1 MTQIAQRAITTV
13 SAQRATFTRANVHA
27 EISRGLAAVRCHT
40 PEDRDQLLD
49 TVTDLALDSTVR
61 LTPHRYQS
69 PDQHH
74 PGLSSGTDHAFNDT
88 AAYATPEQLDA
99 EARLIDAATNN
110 QGPVISDTTRAE
122 AVLDSITVGDGH
134 SLADDQRRAA
144 LSIATAPQ
152 SVSALIGPAGTGKT
166 TSLSALRQ
174 VWEDQHGTGSIV
186 GLAPSAVAA
195 SVLSKEIDIPTD
207 NVTKWL
213 WESAGPGAQHRQ
225 EQLDKARDEMTLLLA
240 HLDDSPSAAQQRT
253 MRRLNAT
260 ITQLETTQDR
270 YTMRP
275 NQLVIVDEASMAG
288 TQALDQLRDQA
299 QHAGAKI
306 VAVGDPAQL
315 SAIEAGG
322 TLGWIERHQDRPDVT
337 AATLSS
343 VWRFKNDWEASNSL
357 ALREGQHHAIDT
369 LIEHDR
375 ITGVADPDDVETT
388 AFQQWAEARTQGS
401 ALLIASTKDSVDRL
415 NAQAQALLRSEGE
428 VDGTHTAELSA
439 GTVAG
444 VGDRILTRRNERAV
458 LDDHGEFIK
467 NGDLLT
473 VTRVHADGALEA
485 ARDNGAAVHLSP
497 EVLATTQLG
506 YACTAHRS
514 QGATV
519 DRAITAVDPSTTS
532 RETFYVGMT
541 RGRYSNTAVLPIPDS
556 DGQDTQTD
564 TPDPWK
570 MIREITPKTVRDQL
584 VRVLDRSD
592 TDMTAHEVRDHAHGW
607 DADLPRLTDE
617 LRYAGQAIATRQAVE
632 WVERSHGP
640 ETVTSWA
647 NSEHWHAIIN
657 EIARGHRVPE
667 EPAPETPREALAAV
681 KAADLQPRSTRH
693 GGLAVP
699 TSDNDAE
706 THTVRQV
713 LDKISD
719 RLTVLRAQTHN
730 EPWRSSLATEPT
742 QRIDA
747 ALIARQACDWDDP
760 DTVLPDTPPQD
771 RRAAEAWQNFHDS
784 ATQPD
789 QTTTPEPTPFPDDQ
803 RHVHPE
809 SPEVIDT
816 TTGPEGAHL

>member
-1 MTQIAQRAITTV
+1 MRPDLGTKPRAL
-13 SAQRATFTRANVHA
+13 H
-27 EISRGLAAVRCHT
+27 
-40 PEDRDQLLD
+40 
-49 TVTDLALDSTVR
+49 
-61 LTPHRYQS
+61 
-69 PDQHH
+69 
-74 PGLSSGTDHAFNDT
+74 
-88 AAYATPEQLDA
+88 
-99 EARLIDAATNN
+99 

-122 AVLDSITVGDGH
+122 AVLDSITGGDGH

-225 EQLDKARDEMTLLLA
+225 EQLDKDRDEMTLLLA

-357 ALREGQHHAIDT
+357 ALREGKHHAIDT
-369 LIEHDR
+369 LIEH
-375 ITGVADPDDVETT
+375 
-388 AFQQWAEARTQGS
+388 
-401 ALLIASTKDSVDRL
+401 DRL

-439 GTVAG
+439 GAVAG